1 MRSKH
6 NYGLL
11 LCEVI
16 HNNPKYNSYNPLE
29 NEPCEVS
36 SVESNTHPIDRL
48 VREGQSKCNT
58 TVGSMS
64 GSTNSAGTVGYSI
77 PTIPSTISAHARPAN
92 SDSNSDEDETQMI
105 STNSKVTKA
114 KATKVLKY
122 KKKQKNSHKYSIF
135 IMYLYINDSFY
146 LPAVYL

>member
-1 MRSKH
+1 MADCHIGYIPRRYFYRFSPKAFDLLFLCVVTDYRISNNKHECMRSKH

-48 VREGQSKCNT
+48 VREGQSKCNR

-64 GSTNSAGTVGYSI
+64 GSTNTAGTVG
-77 PTIPSTISAHARPAN
+77 
-92 SDSNSDEDETQMI
+92 
-105 STNSKVTKA
+105 
-114 KATKVLKY
+114 
-122 KKKQKNSHKYSIF
+122 
-135 IMYLYINDSFY
+135 
-146 LPAVYL
+146 